1 MDLKASSEGADVS
14 QKQGGV
20 GGGHDHEAAEGKLSG
35 GVTPPPFPSPMER
48 DVFQPS

>member
-35 GVTPPPFPSPMER
+35 GVPPPPFPSPMER